1 MVFLAVFGNIMFL
14 GTDILKATTISGT
27 MVIGL
32 APVFLALAFSKIN
45 MNKASFW
52 SGLLIG
58 ILLTTN
64 KLPNFIAIGEG
75 KYNFLLGANLYGLMW
90 CFFVYHILTK
100 LLSNASKK
108 L

>member
-1 MVFLAVFGNIMFL
+1 
-14 GTDILKATTISGT
+14 

-32 APVFLALAFSKIN
+32 AIALAFSKNFNVISFH
-45 MNKASFW
+45 ASFW

-64 KLPNFIAIGEG
+64 KLPNFIAV
-75 KYNFLLGANLYGLMW
+75 LYGLMW